1 MNSNQVHL
9 IQNLLYSNNKFIK
22 LVDSQKQEVNNFLLK
37 EMNTAN
43 MRYKDL
49 LNDDKQAT
57 PIFKLILKNTY
68 DFINKLNKPID
79 ANSYRNQKI
88 DTFNEKY
95 NEKQL
100 EYNSLN
106 LAPKP
111 KEINFAIE
119 DNNSNDNVNKLLELE
134 IQKRNEIA
142 RFDQTEVENANK
154 WINNDNGNSNNINI
168 ENTRVNSIRPDA
180 KVLKIHNTD
189 KHVRF
194 EEVEVNNMEYKI
206 ENKNENKEDENND
219 NMFNN
224 FLNKL
229 KTHSDETKEL
239 NQENYNEEQ
248 TMNIAINTNE
258 INNTTSN
265 YKIENIENQVNEIY
279 EMIKKLDNN
288 IEKMNEILNLL
299 KEKIL

>member
-119 DNNSNDNVNKLLELE
+119 DNNSNENVNKLLELE

-206 ENKNENKEDENND
+206 ENKNESKEDENND

>member
-49 LNDDKQAT
+49 LNDEKQAT
-57 PIFKLILKNTY
+57 PVFKLILKNTY

-119 DNNSNDNVNKLLELE
+119 DNNSNENVNKLLELE